1 MFRLRLATNTWNS
14 TLSGLLM
21 FAFDVWYLISEM
33 KILSRDLER
42 EPVAIDR
49 ISKVLLTSQVR
60 HSGEILL
67 SNHTDNL
74 D

>member
-1 MFRLRLATNTWNS
+1 
-14 TLSGLLM
+14 M
-21 FAFDVWYLISEM
+21 FAFGVWYLISEM

>member
-49 ISKVLLTSQVR
+49 ISKVLLTSQV
-60 HSGEILL
+60 GLVPLALL
-67 SNHTDNL
+67 VTLPAAS
-74 D
+74 